1 MITCP
6 MFVLFL
12 GKLLWRLIYIYIY
25 IYIYRHLSCTF
36 LSFFSLKI
44 NYSQMHEKLHFK
56 FPGRRLTVV
65 DFSILS
71 QSI

>member
-12 GKLLWRLIYIYIY
+12 GKLLWRL
-25 IYIYRHLSCTF
+25 YRHLSCTF

-44 NYSQMHEKLHFK
+44 NYSQMHEKLLFK
-56 FPGRRLTVV
+56 FPGRTLTVV